1 MEIEEHYMEPSI
13 TSATPEDVIAEAL
26 GQHGSDRAFWQFA
39 EDFART
45 VGYDLANTNTAKT
58 ARLVSEC
65 ARQFGYLRNEHPD
78 YFKRL
83 SAGTGE
89 NLAVLLHVAEIAV
102 VSDIPVHHFA
112 GSNIFVAAF
121 EERREHHARMAEEE
135 LKAQEAAEAARRA
148 DEERAAAARKE
159 LNIAAIPV
167 DGFAVPVRELSTQ
180 ELEKL
185 AQDFYAQS
193 KGRLVKVYD
202 HIPDGGDNFGYKRTS
217 KVFAR
222 YDVALVDEGG
232 EEYVGLTAPQGRV
245 AESTWPV
252 VMMTGP
258 NRGMK
263 ASIAALDFN
272 ADGSVTGNDLAL
284 VSLPGFVLPERL
296 QDSEL
301 IELVRLDM
309 HDYAERP
316 IDVTAASVYFAGT
329 DDQDYISFDPPLPSV
344 VDPFDDELRD
354 FTSMYRID
362 DWSQR
367 DGISV
372 IDVYL
377 DFESTD
383 ERADKYRSMWTHG
396 VSYTSHGLVE
406 VGETPALP
414 FIPEFVARK
423 KNRGAEDIQT
433 LAR

>member
-1 MEIEEHYMEPSI
+1 MEPSF
-13 TSATPEDVIAEAL
+13 TSGTPEADIAEAIE
-26 GQHGSDRAFWQFA
+26 QHGSDRAFWQFV
-39 EDFART
+39 EDFAQT
-45 VGYDLANTNTAKT
+45 VGFDMASTYAAKT
-58 ARLVSEC
+58 ARLISEC
-65 ARQFGYLRNEHPD
+65 ARQYAYLRNEHPD

-89 NLAVLLHVAEIAV
+89 NLAVLLHVADIAV
-102 VSDIPVHHFA
+102 VSGMPVHHFA

-121 EERREHHARMAEEE
+121 DERSEHHARVAEEE
-135 LKAQEAAEAARRA
+135 LQAQQSAEAARQA
-148 DEERAAAARKE
+148 DVESAAAARKE
-159 LNIAAIPV
+159 LNIRVPI
-167 DGFAVPVRELSTQ
+167 DGFALPVRELTTQ
-180 ELEKL
+180 EIEKL
-185 AQDFYAQS
+185 AKDFYAQS

-217 KVFAR
+217 KVFSR

-272 ADGSVTGNDLAL
+272 ADGSVEAHDLAL
-284 VSLPGFVLPERL
+284 VTLPGFILPERL

-301 IELVRLDM
+301 VELVRLDM
-309 HDYAERP
+309 IDYAERP

-329 DDQDYISFDPPLPSV
+329 DGQDFIRFDPPLPAV
-344 VDPFDDELRD
+344 ADPFDDELRD
-354 FTSMYRID
+354 FSSMYRID

-377 DFESTD
+377 DFDSTD
-383 ERADKYRSMWTHG
+383 ERAEQYRSMWTHG

-414 FIPEFVARK
+414 FIPDFVARR
-423 KNRGAEDIQT
+423 KNSDAVDAPVHGR
-433 LAR
+433 